1 MAKSAICENIF
12 DGGSIPGLSFLHHD
26 QSDTLTQAVTFHL
39 LQRCRG
45 VNEKAIH
52 APATIPLPGVYIYIQ
67 LCIVYL
73 KQIYIYIPVSSNNI
87 LQLRGQTQ
95 LPRHEWTRI
104 FHVGFHPTT
113 KTRSFATC
121 HSQKDYRAYRN
132 PPQPKRVLHKYVNK
146 SAVSSQL

>member
-73 KQIYIYIPVSSNNI
+73 KQIYIYIFLYLPIISYNFVDKRNFLDMSGQGYFTWVSI
-87 LQLRGQTQ
+87 
-95 LPRHEWTRI
+95 LPRKLEASPLVIRKR
-104 FHVGFHPTT
+104 TT
-113 KTRSFATC
+113 GHTGIH
-121 HSQKDYRAYRN
+121 HSQKGCFIN
-132 PPQPKRVLHKYVNK
+132 MSTKVL
-146 SAVSSQL
+146 